1 MYLLIGDDR
10 DPCIAGVSAQLR
22 ARGKRVI
29 VTNKPL
35 SDDCRFAWRLDKHV
49 SSSLAHFKTGEG
61 DIVGNDDWRGVLVRS
76 FGEPA
81 ESANWGAD
89 DLAYVQTET
98 QAALIAWLKSL
109 ACLVVNPPLAENWF
123 RPHRTLPEQ
132 QAMFARAG
140 LPTLASIVTNDP
152 IAAREFVRR
161 WNGDATYTPL
171 TSPLRYQINTDSQW
185 QELEKVMTQIPVCLV
200 EPLPE
205 STVRATYV
213 NGEMVWAES
222 IELDDSQRRFLIEG
236 MRRLARLSQLELFQI
251 ELLVKRGEAR
261 CVSFNGFVQVAFHNE
276 AEREQISCRMAEML
290 IAGKGGA
297 Q

>member
-10 DPCIAGVSAQLR
+10 DPCIAGVRAHLR
-22 ARGKRVI
+22 TRGKRVV
-29 VTNKPL
+29 VTTMPL
-35 SDDCRFAWRLDKHV
+35 SDDCRFAWRLDKNV
-49 SSSLAHFKTGEG
+49 SSSRTHFITGDGET
-61 DIVGNDDWRGVLVRS
+61 VSNNDWRGVLVRS
-76 FGEPA
+76 FGESA
-81 ESANWGAD
+81 ESGGWNAD

-109 ACLVVNPPLAENWF
+109 SCLVINPPLAENWF

-132 QAMFARAG
+132 QTMFARAG

-152 IAAREFVRR
+152 IAARKFVGR
-161 WNGDATYTPL
+161 WNGNATYTPL
-171 TSPLRYQINTDSQW
+171 TSPLRYQINNDSQW

-222 IELDDSQRRFLIEG
+222 IELEDTQRRRLIEG
-236 MRRLARLSQLELFQI
+236 MRRLARQSQLELFQI

-290 IAGKGGA
+290 IEGKGGS